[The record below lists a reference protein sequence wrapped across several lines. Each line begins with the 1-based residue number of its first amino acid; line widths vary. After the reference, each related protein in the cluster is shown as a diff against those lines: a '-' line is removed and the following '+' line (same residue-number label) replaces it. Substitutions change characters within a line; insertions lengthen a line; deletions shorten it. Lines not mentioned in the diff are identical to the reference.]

1 MGYDENSYGVLLV
14 ESVLKNNIERVR
26 ALIALNTDV
35 NSLAF
40 GGYSAL
46 SAAVQL
52 GHTDIVRFLV
62 TVENIDLDYV
72 DCAGRSALRWA
83 EEKELSEC
91 AEILRQAG
99 AHSIQRAPKN
109 TNRRAQ
115 EEATARLQVMGIW
128 PNSYNSAICNATD
141 KGDNSVLRDLITAGA
156 DVNAVAEDGCTPL
169 TNVCIY
175 GNTDGLFLL
184 LNAPGIEVNRKN
196 ENGDTALICA
206 ATNGKLNCLSL
217 LLSAP
222 GIDTS
227 LVDNE
232 GKTATERARE
242 NEHRACL
249 VLLKAVG
256 MISPDIRL
264 GYDANTAQNILN
276 ALGIPRE
283 GYNQLVGICAEL
295 KDNVIL
301 RLLLAA
307 GANANTV
314 MNNGWTPLTFS
325 CQLGNTEGVRL
336 LLAAPGI
343 EVNKPNNDCQTPL
356 LIATRKGNT
365 EILRLLNEAGAK
377 VTQPT
382 LNNNDRAA
390 QEQLRAMGITPDK
403 YNQAICNAT
412 DTNNNTLLR
421 LLINAG
427 ADVNAFGSDGWTP
440 LTNCCVKGNEQGV
453 RLLLAAP
460 GIDVNLQNKIGTTPV
475 ITAAIKGNI
484 TCLRLLLNAPG
495 IDINRGCADGTTS
508 YNIAHENRQFKCA
521 KLLEAV
527 ALISPDNRLG
537 YDANTAQEILSALSV
552 PTEAYNQFICFIS
565 SENDN
570 VLLRLLIAAGADVN
584 ATGADG
590 WTPLTNCCLLGNTEG
605 VRLLLAAPGIDVNKP
620 NNNGQTPLQI
630 ASDNGYTEIVRLLNR
645 DDANAT
651 PDSTPAPANGDKAAQ
666 EQLREQGI
674 TPDKYNQAI
683 CNATDTNNNTLL
695 RLLIAAGADV
705 NATGDDGW
713 TPLAN
718 CCYYHNVEGV
728 RLLLAAP
735 GIDIN
740 KAINDGTT
748 PLQIAESKGYTEIV
762 RMLNEFSVN
771 ILDGTPAPA
780 NGDKAAQEQLK
791 EMGIYPFSYRHLLC
805 MAALHKGNERQL
817 SLLIAAGAD
826 VNCVLGGWTP
836 LTLSSAA
843 GNVEGVRLLLA
854 APGIEVNKPNNDGQT
869 PLQLAT
875 REGYTEIV
883 RMLNEAGATA
893 AE

>member
-1 MGYDENSYGVLLV
+1 
-14 ESVLKNNIERVR
+14 
-26 ALIALNTDV
+26 
-35 NSLAF
+35 
-40 GGYSAL
+40 
-46 SAAVQL
+46 
-52 GHTDIVRFLV
+52 
-62 TVENIDLDYV
+62 
-72 DCAGRSALRWA
+72 
-83 EEKELSEC
+83 
-91 AEILRQAG
+91 
-99 AHSIQRAPKN
+99 
-109 TNRRAQ
+109 
-115 EEATARLQVMGIW
+115 
-128 PNSYNSAICNATD
+128 
-141 KGDNSVLRDLITAGA
+141 
-156 DVNAVAEDGCTPL
+156 
-169 TNVCIY
+169 
-175 GNTDGLFLL
+175 
-184 LNAPGIEVNRKN
+184 
-196 ENGDTALICA
+196 
-206 ATNGKLNCLSL
+206 
-217 LLSAP
+217 
-222 GIDTS
+222 
-227 LVDNE
+227 
-232 GKTATERARE
+232 
-242 NEHRACL
+242 
-249 VLLKAVG
+249 

-325 CQLGNTEGVRL
+325 CLLGNTEGVRL

-666 EQLREQGI
+666 EQL
-674 TPDKYNQAI
+674 
-683 CNATDTNNNTLL
+683 
-695 RLLIAAGADV
+695 
-705 NATGDDGW
+705 
-713 TPLAN
+713 
-718 CCYYHNVEGV
+718 
-728 RLLLAAP
+728 
-735 GIDIN
+735 
-740 KAINDGTT
+740 
-748 PLQIAESKGYTEIV
+748 
-762 RMLNEFSVN
+762 
-771 ILDGTPAPA
+771 
-780 NGDKAAQEQLK
+780 K